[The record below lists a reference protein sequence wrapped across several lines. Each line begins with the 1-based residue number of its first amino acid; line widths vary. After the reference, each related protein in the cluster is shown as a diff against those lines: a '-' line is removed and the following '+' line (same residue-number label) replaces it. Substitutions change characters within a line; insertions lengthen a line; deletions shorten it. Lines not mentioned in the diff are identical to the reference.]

1 MAVDVRLGDVEDG
14 LLDQYLKRPNSDRAH
29 AAAVVVLRVLRPE
42 LDARARIVLR
52 RGGDGSQAEQEA
64 GEYDGEEARPESHHA
79 GQYRKVIAAWLQG
92 TKLRV
97 VDTQATGAKDGRTV
111 RAERTR
117 QALVDALFGLLDE
130 GELRP
135 TAERIAA
142 RAGVSE
148 RSVFQHFPDR
158 EALFEAVAR
167 QQYERVF
174 SALEPVDLSLS
185 LPARL
190 DAFVV
195 QRARFL
201 EESSSVR
208 RAALLL
214 EHESEVV
221 AGWLESWRRAA
232 ATEVERVF
240 RRELD
245 EHQRGE
251 RIVLLGALVSAASG
265 PVWEGYRLHQRM
277 SGERARA
284 AMRLT
289 LAALLGER

>member
-1 MAVDVRLGDVEDG
+1 M
-14 LLDQYLKRPNSDRAH
+14 S
-29 AAAVVVLRVLRPE
+29 
-42 LDARARIVLR
+42 
-52 RGGDGSQAEQEA
+52 SQ
-64 GEYDGEEARPESHHA
+64 
-79 GQYRKVIAAWLQG
+79 
-92 TKLRV
+92 T
-97 VDTQATGAKDGRTV
+97 TGAKDGRTV

-117 QALVDALFGLLDE
+117 QALVDALFALLDD

-135 TAERIAA
+135 TAERIAK

-174 SALEPVDLSLS
+174 SGLEPVDSS
-185 LPARL
+185 RPLPERL
-190 DAFVV
+190 DAFVA
-195 QRARFL
+195 QRARLL
-201 EESSSVR
+201 EESSSLR
-208 RAALLL
+208 QAAILL
-214 EHESEVV
+214 EHDSEVV

-240 RRELD
+240 RREL
-245 EHQRGE
+245 ERQQRGE
-251 RIVLLGALVSAASG
+251 RAELLGALVSAASG

-277 SGERARA
+277 GAERARA
-284 AMRLT
+284 AMRRT

>member
-1 MAVDVRLGDVEDG
+1 M
-14 LLDQYLKRPNSDRAH
+14 S
-29 AAAVVVLRVLRPE
+29 
-42 LDARARIVLR
+42 
-52 RGGDGSQAEQEA
+52 SQ
-64 GEYDGEEARPESHHA
+64 
-79 GQYRKVIAAWLQG
+79 
-92 TKLRV
+92 T
-97 VDTQATGAKDGRTV
+97 TGARDGRTV

-117 QALVDALFGLLDE
+117 QALVDALFALLDE

-135 TAERIAA
+135 TAERIAK

-174 SALEPVDLSLS
+174 SGLEPVDSS
-185 LPARL
+185 RPLPERL
-190 DAFVV
+190 DAFVA
-195 QRARFL
+195 QRARLL
-201 EESSSVR
+201 EESSALR
-208 RAALLL
+208 QAAILL
-214 EHESEVV
+214 EHDSEVV
-221 AGWLESWRRAA
+221 AGWLDSWRRAA

-240 RRELD
+240 RREL
-245 EHQRGE
+245 EGLERGD
-251 RIVLLGALVSAASG
+251 RAVLLGALVSAASG

-277 SGERARA
+277 SAERARA

>member
-1 MAVDVRLGDVEDG
+1 VD
-14 LLDQYLKRPNSDRAH
+14 S
-29 AAAVVVLRVLRPE
+29 
-42 LDARARIVLR
+42 
-52 RGGDGSQAEQEA
+52 
-64 GEYDGEEARPESHHA
+64 
-79 GQYRKVIAAWLQG
+79 
-92 TKLRV
+92 
-97 VDTQATGAKDGRTV
+97 QATGAKDGRTV

-117 QALVDALFGLLDE
+117 QALVDALFGLLDD

-135 TAERIAA
+135 TAERIAE

-185 LPARL
+185 LHARL

-195 QRARFL
+195 QRARLL
-201 EESSSVR
+201 EESGSVR

-240 RRELD
+240 RHEL
-245 EHQRGE
+245 EEQE
-251 RIVLLGALVSAASG
+251 RAVLLGALVSAASG

-277 SGERARA
+277 SAERARA
-284 AMRLT
+284 AMRRT